1 MRIPNKVSKDSK
13 MPFQIEK
20 TKLLFVEG
28 KDEVF
33 FFDKLFKH
41 LEIEDIQLVEIGGV
55 EQMSVKLAAF
65 MLIPDFESVKS
76 IGFVRDAD
84 HSFDSAMQSM
94 RMILE
99 NNGLQSSSN
108 HGQVTQDESDRR
120 IGIFIMPG
128 ENIEGTMLE
137 DLCLHIIKERKYVE
151 LIDQYIV
158 DLNKNELPVPSNL
171 AKAKTQIY
179 LASQRKIVHSIGLAA
194 QKRYWDLTHPGL
206 DEFKEFIKK
215 L

>member
-1 MRIPNKVSKDSK
+1 M
-13 MPFQIEK
+13 
-20 TKLLFVEG
+20 
-28 KDEVF
+28 
-33 FFDKLFKH
+33 FKQ

-55 EQMSVKLAAF
+55 EQMSAKLATF
-65 MLIPDFESVKS
+65 MLIPDFESVTS

-99 NNGLQSSSN
+99 KNSLQSSSN

-120 IGIFIMPG
+120 TGIFIMPG

-137 DLCLHIIKERKYVE
+137 DLCLHIIKERKYIE
-151 LIDQYIV
+151 LIDHYIE
-158 DLNKNELPVPSNL
+158 NIKKNELQTPSNL
-171 AKAKTQIY
+171 AKEKTQIY

-194 QKRYWDLTHPGL
+194 QKSYWDLTHPDL
-206 DEFKEFIKK
+206 DELKDFIRK